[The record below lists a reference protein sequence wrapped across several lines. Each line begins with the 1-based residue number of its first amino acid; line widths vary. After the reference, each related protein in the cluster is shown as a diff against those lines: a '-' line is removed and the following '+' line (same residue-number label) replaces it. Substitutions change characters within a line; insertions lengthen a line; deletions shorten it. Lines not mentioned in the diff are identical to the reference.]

1 MEPITRRSLLSGLA
15 GVTLAPFAVDPHAW
29 AAVYGGYEVPAE
41 VLSLYQANRSW
52 IGLPTSARIAV
63 TGGFKQKFQHADLYY
78 GKSVGASIVTSHIK
92 SAYDAKG
99 GPAYL
104 GLPIGTQKTST
115 TYSSRTQR
123 FADGRIWWS
132 SAHGSKVVR
141 ETKTVRLSGAP
152 NFRDIAGEG
161 SGIAV
166 TGGRMKRG
174 IAYRSSTTS
183 SITRMDKFILQTLD
197 VGTLVALSPSSV
209 ANVTGIDRARYQLNN
224 PSSQTLA
231 EKKRMY
237 AQYVSSAANRAS
249 IGKAIQFLAGSD
261 EAVVFQCLRGW
272 DRTGWFAAVI
282 QGLLGASS
290 STIMSEFLK
299 SNDYY
304 GNGVQSAYLNAAIS
318 EMKSRYGSYRGYATA
333 CGVSSS
339 RISTLRAKLVD

>member
-1 MEPITRRSLLSGLA
+1 MCIRDR
-15 GVTLAPFAVDPHAW
+15 
-29 AAVYGGYEVPAE
+29 
-41 VLSLYQANRSW
+41 
-52 IGLPTSARIAV
+52 
-63 TGGFKQKFQHADLYY
+63 
-78 GKSVGASIVTSHIK
+78 
-92 SAYDAKG
+92 
-99 GPAYL
+99 
-104 GLPIGTQKTST
+104 
-115 TYSSRTQR
+115 
-123 FADGRIWWS
+123 
-132 SAHGSKVVR
+132 
-141 ETKTVRLSGAP
+141 TKTVRLSGAP

-272 DRTGWFAAVI
+272 DRTGGFAAVI
-282 QGLLGASS
+282 PGLLGASS
-290 STIMSEFLK
+290 STIMSEFLDVYK
-299 SNDYY
+299 RQAGGRVTRDAQH
-304 GNGVQSAYLNAAIS
+304 GHVGGCVEADDFGPHRHAAVGDDVQLHRLDAGGGPVEAHQPCVTGGYQAILRQDDACLLYT
-318 EMKSRYGSYRGYATA
+318 SR
-333 CGVSSS
+333 CV
-339 RISTLRAKLVD
+339 